1 MEKDLSMRAAVY
13 GTIADKEKYIFE
25 PHSGYFSSAIC
36 CAA

>member
-1 MEKDLSMRAAVY
+1 MEKDLSMWVAVY
-13 GTIADKEKYIFE
+13 GTIADKEKYIFG